1 MSNSNHCSQ
10 AALVIGHPG
19 HELRVF
25 GWIEATRPHVFVLT
39 DGSGS
44 AGLPRTNSTESLLK
58 SLGAKR
64 GSIYARF
71 TDVFLYQSI
80 MDHNFSVFTALAD
93 ELAGAITNNNLQVV
107 AGDAAEGYN
116 PVHDACRMLIDTAV
130 CMVQRTSR
138 PIENYEFTLV
148 GPPDECPIEVRP
160 AAHWLRLPDDVFE
173 RKLIAARQYPE
184 LATEVEAALTDY
196 SSPTSLMSPDLVARS
211 GMFRDSKN
219 GNSFRLECLRPAG
232 SNVKNQ
238 IEERPFYEIYGEQK
252 VAAGQ
257 FKRVLRYREHMVPL
271 AEALRDHA
279 QLRNQ

>member
-1 MSNSNHCSQ
+1 MSNPINHTET
-10 AALVIGHPG
+10 ALVIGHPG

-44 AGLPRTNSTESLLK
+44 AGVPRTNSTDNLLK
-58 SLGAKR
+58 SLGATR

-71 TDVFLYQSI
+71 TDVYLYQSI
-80 MDHNFSVFTALAD
+80 MDRNFSVFTTLAD
-93 ELAGAITNNNLQVV
+93 ELASAMMRNGVQVV

-130 CMVQRTSR
+130 SMVRRNSQ
-138 PIENYEFTLV
+138 PVENYEFTLV
-148 GPPDECPIEVRP
+148 GPPDECPVEVRS
-160 AAHWLRLPDDVFE
+160 AAHWLKLPDDVFE
-173 RKLIAARQYPE
+173 RKLLAARQYPE
-184 LATEVEAALTDY
+184 LATEVETALSDY
-196 SSPTSLMSPDLVARS
+196 SRPTSLMSPDLVARS
-211 GMFRDSKN
+211 GMFRDHTE
-219 GNSFRLECLRPAG
+219 GDSFRVECLRPAG
-232 SNVKNQ
+232 SKVRST

-271 AEALRDHA
+271 ADALREHVR
-279 QLRNQ
+279 LRSQ

>member
-1 MSNSNHCSQ
+1 MSNSNHGKQ
-10 AALVIGHPG
+10 AVLVIGHPG

-25 GWIEATRPHVFVLT
+25 GWIEATRPQVFVLT

-44 AGLPRTNSTESLLK
+44 VGLPRTNSTDSLLK
-58 SLGAKR
+58 SLGATR

-93 ELAGAITNNNLQVV
+93 ELASAMTRNGVQVV

-116 PVHDACRMLIDTAV
+116 PVHDACRMLIDAAV
-130 CMVQRTSR
+130 FMVQRTSQ
-138 PIENYEFTLV
+138 PIDNYEFTLV
-148 GPPDECPIEVRP
+148 GPPDECPVEVRSG
-160 AAHWLRLPDDVFE
+160 AHWLRLPDDVLE
-173 RKLIAARQYPE
+173 RKLAAARQYPE

-196 SSPTSLMSPDLVARS
+196 SNPTSLMSPDLVARS
-211 GMFRDSKN
+211 GMFRDSAN

-232 SNVKNQ
+232 SNGRNK

-271 AEALRDHA
+271 SEALRDHA
-279 QLRNQ
+279 HL

>member
-1 MSNSNHCSQ
+1 MSDSNHCQQ
-10 AALVIGHPG
+10 AVLVIGHPG

-25 GWIEATRPHVFVLT
+25 GWIEATRPQVFVLT

-44 AGLPRTNSTESLLK
+44 SGLARTNSTDRLLK
-58 SLGAKR
+58 SLGATR

-71 TDVFLYQSI
+71 SDVFLYQSI
-80 MDHNFSVFTALAD
+80 MDHKFSVFTALAD
-93 ELAGAITNNNLQVV
+93 ELASAMARHNVQVV

-130 CMVQRTSR
+130 FMAQGTSQL
-138 PIENYEFTLV
+138 IDNYEFTLV
-148 GPPDECPIEVRP
+148 GPPDECPADVRS

-173 RKLIAARQYPE
+173 RKLSAARNYPE
-184 LATEVEAALTDY
+184 LATEVEATLTDY

-211 GMFRDSKN
+211 GMFRDSAN

-232 SNVKNQ
+232 SNVGNK

-271 AEALRDHA
+271 AEALSDHA
-279 QLRNQ
+279 RLRSQ

>member
-1 MSNSNHCSQ
+1 MSNSNHGAQS
-10 AALVIGHPG
+10 ALVIGHPG

-25 GWIEATRPHVFVLT
+25 GWIETTRPQVFVLT

-44 AGLPRTNSTESLLK
+44 AGLPRTNSTEGLLK
-58 SLGAKR
+58 SLGATR

-93 ELAGAITNNNLQVV
+93 ELANEMTRNGVQVV

-130 CMVQRTSR
+130 SMVQRTSQ

-148 GPPDECPIEVRP
+148 GPPDECPVEARS

-173 RKLIAARQYPE
+173 RKLSAARQYPE

-211 GMFRDSKN
+211 GMFRDSTN
-219 GNSFRLECLRPAG
+219 GNSFRIECLRPAG
-232 SNVKNQ
+232 SNVKNK
-238 IEERPFYEIYGEQK
+238 IDERPFYEIYGEQK

-271 AEALRDHA
+271 AEALRNHA
-279 QLRNQ
+279 QLRSQ

>member
-1 MSNSNHCSQ
+1 MSVSTNRTET
-10 AALVIGHPG
+10 ALVVGHPG

-44 AGLPRTNSTESLLK
+44 AGVPRTHSTDSLLK
-58 SLGAKR
+58 TLRATR

-71 TDVFLYQSI
+71 TDLYLYQSI
-80 MDHNFSVFTALAD
+80 MDHKFSVFTALAD
-93 ELAGAITNNNLQVV
+93 ELASALTRNGVQVV

-130 CMVQRTSR
+130 SMVQRNSQ

-148 GPPDECPIEVRP
+148 GPPDECPVEVRS

-173 RKLIAARQYPE
+173 RKLLAARQYPE
-184 LATEVEAALTDY
+184 LATEVEAALSDY
-196 SSPTSLMSPDLVARS
+196 SRPTSLMSPDLVARS
-211 GMFRDSKN
+211 GMFRDSAN

-232 SNVKNQ
+232 SNQRNK

-257 FKRVLRYREHMVPL
+257 FKGVLRYREHMLPL
-271 AEALRDHA
+271 AEALREHA
-279 QLRNQ
+279 QLRSE